1 MARDSAV
8 PRSDV
13 LDKTEL
19 LIVLPTG
26 LVAQGQNRL
35 FLAGFDFARC
45 LLWFQPLTRNHS
57 CQGVSFLA
65 SALCLEV
72 PDWFQLRLNKIG
84 PGSEARTGCVSG
96 FSPVALIPHH
106 AITKGR
112 EVV

>member
-1 MARDSAV
+1 MVSTEPATGVLMARDSAV

-45 LLWFQPLTRNHS
+45 LFWFPIPRF
-57 CQGVSFLA
+57 CFVS
-65 SALCLEV
+65 
-72 PDWFQLRLNKIG
+72 
-84 PGSEARTGCVSG
+84 
-96 FSPVALIPHH
+96 
-106 AITKGR
+106 
-112 EVV
+112 

>member
-45 LLWFQPLTRNHS
+45 LLWFQPVIRSHS

-65 SALCLEV
+65 STLCLEV
-72 PDWFQLRLNKIG
+72 LGWFQLLPTKQGLVVRPG
-84 PGSEARTGCVSG
+84 PDVSPDLRQS
-96 FSPVALIPHH
+96 FLFLITHS
-106 AITKGR
+106 
-112 EVV
+112 

>member
-35 FLAGFDFARC
+35 FLAEFDFARC
-45 LLWFQPLTRNHS
+45 L
-57 CQGVSFLA
+57 
-65 SALCLEV
+65 
-72 PDWFQLRLNKIG
+72 
-84 PGSEARTGCVSG
+84 
-96 FSPVALIPHH
+96 
-106 AITKGR
+106 
-112 EVV
+112 

>member
-13 LDKTEL
+13 PDKTEL

-45 LLWFQPLTRNHS
+45 LFWFQPNDCKSSRPERIHSSLLFCNHKGTKS
-57 CQGVSFLA
+57 QT
-65 SALCLEV
+65 CLNE
-72 PDWFQLRLNKIG
+72 KK
-84 PGSEARTGCVSG
+84 EK
-96 FSPVALIPHH
+96 VA
-106 AITKGR
+106 
-112 EVV
+112 